1 MAQKINLNVSP
12 YYDDFDAEKNFYKVL
27 FKPGTPVQARELTTL
42 QTILQN
48 QIQSFGSNIFKDGS
62 VVVPGNITYDPD
74 YYAVKI
80 NLFHLGL
87 DVEFYVENL
96 IGKKIIGQT
105 SKISAIVQNVI
116 KRTDS
121 SLSTTTLYVKYLSSD
136 SNFQT
141 SKFIDGETLITQ
153 DTFSYG
159 NTTITSGSTIASLI
173 ESNST
178 STASSVSIA
187 PGIYFIR
194 GFFVNVSQDTLI
206 LDQYTNTPSYRI
218 GLEIIEDLTT
228 SYEDSSLY
236 DNAKGFT
243 NYAAPGSDRLKINT
257 KLSKKSLTDFNDQ
270 NFIEILRITDGQVK
284 KIKDTSDYSLI
295 KDYLA
300 KRTYEESGNYSL
312 APFEIDV
319 VDSLNN
325 LSDSNGLFLA
335 SEKTEELNTPSEDLL
350 SIKVSSGKAY
360 VGGFDIEKS
369 GATVLDVIKTR
380 EVETVAST
388 SIPFEMGNLIVVNN
402 VSGAPVIGI
411 NNDYTVE
418 LYNQRKIG
426 NSSASGTKIGE
437 ARVYSFSVSDAPY
450 ENKKTN
456 WNLYLYDVQTYTVL
470 TLNSNISS
478 QDCPPTSYIKG
489 SSSGASGY
497 VVGSPSGG
505 DITLSQTSG
514 SFISGEQIIVN
525 GDNSISRSIKSLR
538 AYAVDDIKSL
548 YQDSSTMGLPS
559 DFSADTF
566 LEKKTPSN
574 FRVSDRIIITARS
587 GGISTVTSPGNNFI
601 GIKSDTIIRYQVAGL
616 STETYN
622 RISSVSADGLSM
634 ICVGV
639 GTTVA
644 GVCISDLPTSETT
657 TSFTLGIPS
666 IKNTQKSS
674 LYSNLSN
681 TNISEV
687 NLSNSQLTFK
697 KQITGKSTS
706 SSGTLS
712 LTTSDVGVANCSFE
726 PFNTQRY
733 SIFYSDGTIE
743 LLSYDK
749 VLVENNGQNISFSG
763 ISASKSATID
773 VTVTKNIIKNK
784 KKLSTRSQKIQI
796 SKTAE
801 TRNKNVSG
809 LSTNQYYGLRV
820 EDEEISLSVPDV
832 YKVIAIYESLDS
844 SSPILDKL
852 TFSSGLNLD
861 TNSILGEKIIGST
874 SGAVGQIVTR
884 SSSTQI
890 EFVYLNKNK
899 FQSGETVKFD
909 ESKISSSLVSIDVG
923 SYIDRTENYDLDKG
937 QKDQYYDYSRII
949 RKNGRIPS
957 KNLLVIYDCYIV
969 PSNDIGDLYTAN
981 SYDSER
987 FKFDIPLLK
996 NQLRASDT
1004 FDLRPRV
1011 SQFTSISKSPFA
1023 FSSRNFSESGVNP
1036 PLVVAPNESSSVGY
1050 SYYVPRIDKLILD
1063 KSGDFKL
1070 IKGIATSNP
1079 KEPESS
1085 QDSMD
1090 IATIKIP
1097 AYVYNVDDI
1106 SISLIENKRYTMKD
1120 IGKLDDRIKNLENL
1134 TSLSLIELDTKSLQ
1148 ITDADGLLKFKSG
1161 FFADNFRDNKF
1172 IDIANQDSN
1181 STVNTSLEEL
1191 TSDISIY
1198 SLKSKIYPNETV
1210 NSESEDF
1217 SANISLLDPNIKK
1230 TGDLLTLNYSEVEW
1244 GDVSQLFATKK
1255 ESINL
1260 SGLTDYNGYVKLR
1273 PSSDAWVRTINTDGK
1288 VIIKSQSEWKD
1299 SFISNLISSSK
1310 FNNKIRSRNVEFTVG
1325 NLYPNTQYYSSLDSR
1340 NDVDIIPKLLQ
1351 VSMITGVFQSDEIVE
1366 GYVGSEKLACF
1377 RLSNTN
1383 HKFGR
1388 YNLPDEIYSE
1398 NPYSPSNIL
1407 NSYSQSSSI
1416 LNIDT
1421 YSLSDNSDGRFYG
1434 YVPFGMILVGKTSKA
1449 QATVSNQS
1457 LISDS
1462 VGDLIGCFFIRDPL
1476 SNPTPQTT
1484 FNVGTKTFRISQ
1496 TSGFNSTS
1504 TVNYCETNF
1513 YTNGSPQSYTNN
1525 FIIRRPVLSKSFKNI
1540 TKDPLT
1546 QTFRTDNS
1554 GGFLTSLDL
1563 FFAEKD
1569 NSEKLTIEIKEVDLG
1584 GSPTNNVVQDFSRV
1598 QISPSKIIISADGET
1613 PTNIKLPSPLY
1624 LEPNKQYA
1632 ISLNSPSSQNY
1643 KVWIAESN
1651 KPTVATQN
1659 YPNALQ
1665 VTYSNQYVGG
1675 NLYKPQNGTT
1685 PISSPFEDLK
1695 FRLYKAKFSSKS
1707 GTAYFMNP
1715 DLSGSGSGDDY
1726 DFNIQ
1731 KLTNNPIT
1739 MYPRKLIVGILTSTN
1754 LSTILTVGTKVA
1766 EGAKYGYIE
1775 KVGGN
1780 ISGISTSNV
1789 GSGYSSGAYTSVP
1802 LYTITGY
1809 GSSATANI
1817 TFASNGTVSV
1827 VSIANTGNGYAV
1839 GDLLG
1844 ITTSSV
1850 SKGRGAT
1857 ISVSSISTI
1866 DTLRLTNVKGQ
1877 SFTTNNS
1884 ISYYDGNTLVSLSG
1898 TTVKSTSL
1906 VNDLYR
1912 GDVIRVN
1919 QYNHGMHSLS
1929 NKVTISGVFPDT
1941 VPEKLTVAIVPS
1953 SLTIGVAN
1961 TATFTTFEGSVG
1973 VNTGYILINNEIISY
1988 DSVGSGVL
1996 NISTNGR
2003 GINGSTTRNHSIND
2017 LVYKYELNGMSL
2029 VRINTTH
2036 EIPDDSSLLT
2046 SLGDIDNYYLKLFGV
2061 SNNTIY
2067 FNEEKTSG
2075 SSNCKATQNFQYNSI
2090 IPQFNTLSPQNTSIN
2105 ASLRSITGTSAG
2117 GSEIS
2122 FSDNAYE
2129 SVSLNNNNELNSP
2142 RMICSKINET
2152 TNLTFMPRSKSLILN
2167 ISMDTTDEN
2176 VSPVIDI
2183 TESGTFILSRNRI
2196 NNPISNYV
2204 SDSRSNNLIGDPHS
2218 SVYVSNRIDLLQPA
2232 TSLKVITN
2240 ACRNSSSDFRVLYR
2254 LFKSDSSEIEQS
2266 YQLFPGYN
2274 NLKDLNG
2281 DGVGDIII
2289 DQSLNDGSSD
2299 IFVSSDENNNFS
2311 EYQFSADNLEEFNG
2325 FAIKIVMSGTNEA
2338 YPLRF
2343 RDIRVVALA

>member
-80 NLFHLGL
+80 NSFHLGL
-87 DVEFYVENL
+87 DVEFYAENL
-96 IGKKIIGQT
+96 VGKKIIGQT

-116 KRTDS
+116 KRSDS
-121 SLSTTTLYVKYLSSD
+121 SLSTTTLYVKYLGSD
-136 SNFQT
+136 SNFQS

-159 NTTITSGSTIASLI
+159 NTTINSGSTIATLV
-173 ESNST
+173 EFDST
-178 STASSVSIA
+178 STASAVSIA

-218 GLEIIEDLTT
+218 GLEVIENLVT

-243 NYAAPGSDRLKINT
+243 NYAAPRSDRLKIST

-270 NFIEILRITDGQVK
+270 NFIEILRVTDGQVK

-312 APFEIDV
+312 APFEIDA

-325 LSDSNGLFLA
+325 LSDSNGLFLS

-350 SIKVSSGKAY
+350 CVKVSAGKAY

-369 GATVLDVIKTR
+369 GATVLDIEKTR
-380 EVETVAST
+380 EVETVASA

-402 VSGAPVIGI
+402 VSGSPVIGI
-411 NNDYTVE
+411 NNNYTVE

-426 NSSASGTKIGE
+426 NSSGSGTKIGE

-470 TLNSNISS
+470 TLNSNLSS

-514 SFISGEQIIVN
+514 TFISGEQIIVN
-525 GDNSISRSIKSLR
+525 GDNSISRSIKYLR
-538 AYAVDDIKSL
+538 TYAVDDIKSI
-548 YQDSSTMGLPS
+548 YQDSSSMGLAT

-574 FRVSDRIIITARS
+574 FRINDRIIITARS
-587 GGISTVTSPGNNFI
+587 GGISTITSPGNNFI

-622 RISSVSADGLSM
+622 RIISVSSDGLSM

-712 LTTSDVGVANCSFE
+712 LTTSDVGVSNCAFE

-743 LLSYDK
+743 TLTYDK

-884 SSSTQI
+884 VSSTQI

-899 FQSGETVKFD
+899 FQSGETVKFN
-909 ESKISSSLVSIDVG
+909 ESKISSSLVSIDIG
-923 SYIDRTENYDLDKG
+923 SYIDRTENYELDKG
-937 QKDQYYDYSRII
+937 QKDQYYDYSKIV

-957 KNLLVIYDCYIV
+957 KNLLVIYDCYVV
-969 PSNDIGDLYTAN
+969 PSNDIGDLYTSN

-987 FKFDIPLLK
+987 FKFDIPILK
-996 NQLRASDT
+996 NELRASDT
-1004 FDLRPRV
+1004 LDFRPRV

-1023 FSSRNFSESGVNP
+1023 FSSRNFSESGINP
-1036 PLVVAPNESSSVGY
+1036 PLVIAPNESSSVGY
-1050 SYYVPRIDKLILD
+1050 SYYVPRIDKLVLD
-1063 KSGDFKL
+1063 KSGDFKI
-1070 IKGIATSNP
+1070 IKGIAALNP
-1079 KEPESS
+1079 KAPEST

-1097 AYVYNVDDI
+1097 AYLYNVDDI
-1106 SISLIENKRYTMKD
+1106 SISLIENRRYTMKD

-1161 FFADNFRDNKF
+1161 FFADNFRNNKF
-1172 IDIANQDSN
+1172 IDIENQDSN
-1181 STVNTSLEEL
+1181 STINIASEEL
-1191 TSDISIY
+1191 TSDISLY
-1198 SLKSKIYPNETV
+1198 SLKSKIYPNNTT

-1217 SANISLLDPNIKK
+1217 SADISLLDPNIKK

-1255 ESINL
+1255 ESINP

-1273 PSSDAWVRTINTDGK
+1273 PSSDVWVRTINTGGK

-1310 FNNKIRSRNVEFTVG
+1310 SNSKIRSRNIEFTAS
-1325 NLYPNTQYYSSLDSR
+1325 NLCPNTQYYSSLDSR
-1340 NDVDIIPKLLQ
+1340 NDIDIIPKLLQ
-1351 VSMITGVFQSDEIVE
+1351 ISMITGVFQSGEIVE

-1388 YNLPDEIYSE
+1388 YNLPNEIYSE

-1407 NSYSQSSSI
+1407 NSYSQSSSV

-1421 YSLSDNSDGRFYG
+1421 YSLSDDSDGRFYG
-1434 YVPFGMILVGKTSKA
+1434 YTPFGMILVGKTSKA

-1462 VGDLIGCFFIRDPL
+1462 VGDLIGCFFIKDPL

-1496 TSGFNSTS
+1496 ASAFNSS
-1504 TVNYCETNF
+1504 SKVNYCETNF
-1513 YTNGSPQSYTNN
+1513 YTNQFQQSYTNN
-1525 FIIRRPVLSKSFKNI
+1525 FAIRRPVLSKSFKNI

-1546 QTFRTDNS
+1546 QTFRTDNF
-1554 GGFLTSLDL
+1554 GGFLTSVDL

-1569 NSEKLTIEIKEVDLG
+1569 TSEKLTIEIKEVDLG
-1584 GSPTNNVVQDFSRV
+1584 GSPTNNIVQDFSRV
-1598 QISPSKIIISADGET
+1598 QILPSKITISADGET

-1632 ISLNSPSSQNY
+1632 ISLNSPSSQKY

-1651 KPTVATQN
+1651 KPTVTTQN
-1659 YPNALQ
+1659 YPDTLQ
-1665 VTYSNQYVGG
+1665 VIYSNQYVGG

-1695 FRLYKAKFSSKS
+1695 FKLYKAKFSSKS
-1707 GTAYFMNP
+1707 GTAYFTNP
-1715 DLSGSGSGDDY
+1715 DLSGSGTGDDY

-1739 MYPRKLIVGILTSTN
+1739 MYPRKMIVGILTSTN
-1754 LSTILTVGTKVA
+1754 LSNVLTVGTRVA
-1766 EGAKYGYIE
+1766 EGTKYGYIE

-1789 GSGYSSGAYTSVP
+1789 GSGYSSGTYTSVP
-1802 LYTITGY
+1802 LYAITGY

-1817 TFASNGTVSV
+1817 TFDSNGTVSV
-1827 VSIANTGNGYAV
+1827 VSIANTGRGYSV

-1850 SKGRGAT
+1850 SRGRGAT

-1866 DTLRLTNVKGQ
+1866 DTLRLTNFKGQ
-1877 SFTTNNS
+1877 SFTTGNS
-1884 ISYYDGNTLVSLSG
+1884 IAYYDGNTLVSLSG
-1898 TTVKSTSL
+1898 TTVRGTPTI

-1912 GDVIRVN
+1912 GDVIKVN
-1919 QYNHGMHSLS
+1919 QYNHGMHSS
-1929 NKVTISGVFPDT
+1929 NNVVTISGVFPDT
-1941 VPEKLTVAIVPS
+1941 VPEKLTSAIVPS

-1961 TATFTTFEGSVG
+1961 TAVFTTFEGSVG
-1973 VNTGYILINNEIISY
+1973 VNTGYVLINNEIISY
-1988 DSVGSGVL
+1988 DSIGSGVL

-2003 GINGSTTRNHSIND
+2003 GVNGSTTRNHSIND
-2017 LVYKYELNGMSL
+2017 LVYKYELNGLSL
-2029 VRINTTH
+2029 LRINTTH
-2036 EIPDDSSLLT
+2036 EIPNDSSLLT
-2046 SLGDIDNYYLKLFGV
+2046 SLSDIDNYYLKLFNG
-2061 SNNTIY
+2061 SNTIN

-2105 ASLRSITGTSAG
+2105 ASLRSITGTSAS

-2122 FSDNAYE
+2122 FSDNGYE
-2129 SVSLNNNNELNSP
+2129 TVSLNNNNELNSP
-2142 RMICSKINET
+2142 RIICSKINET

-2176 VSPVIDI
+2176 VSPAIDV
-2183 TESGTFILSRNRI
+2183 TESGSFILSRNRI
-2196 NNPISNYV
+2196 NNPISDYA

-2218 SVYVSNRIDLLQPA
+2218 SVYISNKINLLQPA

-2240 ACRNSSSDFRVLYR
+2240 TCRNSSSDFRVLYR

-2281 DGVGDIII
+2281 DGIGDIII

-2299 IFVSSDENNNFS
+2299 IFVPSDENDHFS
-2311 EYQFSADNLEEFNG
+2311 EYQFSADNLEEFDG

-2343 RDIRVVALA
+2343 KDIRVVALA